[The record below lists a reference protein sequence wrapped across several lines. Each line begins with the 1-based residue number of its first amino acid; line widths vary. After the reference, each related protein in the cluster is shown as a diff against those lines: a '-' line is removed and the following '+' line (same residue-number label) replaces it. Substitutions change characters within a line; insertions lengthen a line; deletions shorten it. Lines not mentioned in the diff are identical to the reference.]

1 MEEKNFSL
9 HTALDDLRVIRQV
22 LDRTAASFRTLAPV
36 FRRMGLVWLCQAVL
50 YTLAVT
56 TDLLIYLSPTLYNY
70 LSWTRALI
78 PAAQWSMLPLG
89 IYLAVEC
96 ILWQRKKTTYA
107 PLSGQLVTLWQFFL
121 LLYLVLF
128 ALFRAGMY
136 WQTHDLPMVLPELS
150 EEVVN
155 LWTGFLICQGF
166 LAFLPVLFPGVPLLI
181 TGAMLG
187 EKVLGWL
194 GAAVCALTAFAILAP
209 MVTGFPT
216 MASMPLPLF
225 ALDVVIVSAA
235 PFFPPAALLLTARR
249 LGRRQEGA

>member
-1 MEEKNFSL
+1 MEEKNL
-9 HTALDDLRVIRQV
+9 HAALDDLRVIRQV

-56 TDLLIYLSPTLYNY
+56 PDLLTYLFPALYDY

-89 IYLAVEC
+89 IYLVAEC
-96 ILWQRKKTTYA
+96 LLWQRKKPAYA
-107 PLSGQLVTLWQFFL
+107 PLNRQLVTLWQLFL
-121 LLYLVLF
+121 LLYLALF
-128 ALFRAGMY
+128 ALFQGGKYAASR
-136 WQTHDLPMVLPELS
+136 DFSMVLSDGLS
-150 EEVVN
+150 SP
-155 LWTGFLICQGF
+155 WAAFLICQGV

-181 TGAMLG
+181 TGAVLG

-194 GAAVCALTAFAILAP
+194 GAAVCALTVFAILAP

-225 ALDVVIVSAA
+225 GLDVVIVSAA
-235 PFFPPAALLLTARR
+235 AFFPPAALLLTARR

>member
-1 MEEKNFSL
+1 MEEKNLSV

-22 LDRTAASFRTLAPV
+22 LDQTAASFRTLAPV

-56 TDLLIYLSPTLYNY
+56 TDLLIYLFPTLYNY

-89 IYLAVEC
+89 IYLVAEC
-96 ILWQRKKTTYA
+96 LLWQRKKPGYA
-107 PLSGQLVTLWQFFL
+107 PLNRQLVTLWQFFL

-128 ALFRAGMY
+128 ALLQGGMSLAG
-136 WQTHDLPMVLPELS
+136 HAFPMLS
-150 EEVVN
+150 SQGGRD
-155 LWTGFLICQGF
+155 LWTAFLICQGF

-194 GAAVCALTAFAILAP
+194 GAAVCALTAFTILGP
-209 MVTGFPT
+209 MLTGFPT
-216 MASMPLPLF
+216 VASMPLPLF
-225 ALDVVIVSAA
+225 AADLAIVSVAA
-235 PFFPPAALLLTARR
+235 FFQPVALLLTARR

>member
-1 MEEKNFSL
+1 MEEKNLSL
-9 HTALDDLRVIRQV
+9 HTAQDDLRVIRQV

-50 YTLAVT
+50 YTLAVVP
-56 TDLLIYLSPTLYNY
+56 DLLTYLFPTLYDY

-78 PAAQWSMLPLG
+78 PASQWSMLPLG
-89 IYLAVEC
+89 SYLVVEC
-96 ILWQRKKTTYA
+96 ILWQRKKPTYA

-121 LLYLVLF
+121 LFYLVLF
-128 ALFRAGMY
+128 ALFQAGMY

-155 LWTGFLICQGF
+155 PWTGFLICQGF

-194 GAAVCALTAFAILAP
+194 GAAVCALTTFTILGP

-225 ALDVVIVSAA
+225 AADLVIVSVAA
-235 PFFPPAALLLTARR
+235 FFQPVALLLTARR

>member
-1 MEEKNFSL
+1 MEEKSL
-9 HTALDDLRVIRQV
+9 HAALDDLRVIRQV
-22 LDRTAASFRTLAPV
+22 LDRTADSFRTLAPA

-50 YTLAVT
+50 YTLAVMP
-56 TDLLIYLSPTLYNY
+56 DLLTYLFPALYDY
-70 LSWTRALI
+70 LSWTGALV

-89 IYLAVEC
+89 IYLVAEC
-96 ILWQRKKTTYA
+96 LLWQRKKPTYA
-107 PLSGQLVTLWQFFL
+107 PLNGQLVTLWQFFL
-121 LLYLVLF
+121 LFYLVLF
-128 ALFRAGMY
+128 ALFQAGMY

-155 LWTGFLICQGF
+155 PWTGFLICQGF

-194 GAAVCALTAFAILAP
+194 GAAVCALTVFAILAP

-216 MASMPLPLF
+216 VASMPLPLF
-225 ALDVVIVSAA
+225 ALNVVIVSAA
-235 PFFPPAALLLTARR
+235 AFFPPAALLLTARR

>member
-1 MEEKNFSL
+1 MEEKNL
-9 HTALDDLRVIRQV
+9 PAALDDLRVIRQV

-56 TDLLIYLSPTLYNY
+56 TDLLIYLFPALYDH

-89 IYLAVEC
+89 IYLVAEC
-96 ILWQRKKTTYA
+96 LLWQRKKATYA
-107 PLSGQLVTLWQFFL
+107 PLNGQLVTLWQFFL

-128 ALFRAGMY
+128 ALFQAGMY

-150 EEVVN
+150 EEVVSP
-155 LWTGFLICQGF
+155 WTGFLICQGF

-187 EKVLGWL
+187 EKV
-194 GAAVCALTAFAILAP
+194 A
-209 MVTGFPT
+209 
-216 MASMPLPLF
+216 
-225 ALDVVIVSAA
+225 IVSSK
-235 PFFPPAALLLTARR
+235 PQTTRNRITGILTEGEDQFVFLDTPGIFRPQNSDRKSTR
-249 LGRRQEGA
+249 LNSSHT